1 MDIAKKMKKLLREIA
16 NVSLGY
22 PFRGKVEVIDSSH
35 ETAIPVVQLRNCS
48 IDHGIDYTSCAF
60 IESPN
65 KASHYYLQDQD
76 ILFAARSS
84 QNYAVLFEKDKACGH
99 DYIAS
104 LNFFIIRIT
113 DGNVL
118 PNFLV
123 WQLNQTICQQYFD
136 KNSEGTAAKNIRRPI
151 MEDLPIAIPDLSTQ
165 QNIVK
170 LAQVQNKERQLF
182 SQLIQS
188 NEQIMTAI
196 AQQINH

>member
-1 MDIAKKMKKLLREIA
+1 MKKLLRDIA

-22 PFRGKVEVIDSSH
+22 PFRGKVEEIDPNR
-35 ETAIPVVQLRNCS
+35 ETATPVVQLRNCS
-48 IDHGIDYTSCAF
+48 IEHGIDYTSCAF
-60 IESPN
+60 VESPN
-65 KASHYYLQDQD
+65 KASNHYLQDQD

-84 QNYAVLFEKDKACGH
+84 QNYAVLFEKDKACDH

-104 LNFFIIRIT
+104 LNFFIISIT
-113 DGNVL
+113 DNNIL

-151 MEDLPIAIPDLSTQ
+151 MEDLPIAIPDLATQ

-170 LAQVQNKERQLF
+170 LAQAQNKERQLF

-188 NEQIMTAI
+188 NERIMTAI